1 MPERTSP
8 ERPADD
14 ETRTWHEHDD
24 DTWAWG
30 PLCLECMVD
39 MPQAGDM
46 PYFNIKRLKTENATG
61 FGVDSFKRE
70 IYENARRDGRD
81 ITLQK

>member
-1 MPERTSP
+1 MSENDKPS
-8 ERPADD
+8 DD

-24 DTWAWG
+24 GTWNWDAV
-30 PLCLECMVD
+30 CLTCMADV
-39 MPQAGDM
+39 PQAGDM
-46 PYFNIKRLKTENATG
+46 PYFNIKRLKTENATH